1 MFYRAIVL
9 LPPMFLDAFLLGCCA
24 LYALNYLVLLIGRS
38 RVVAL
43 PRNQPTQWPHAT
55 ILVAARNEERNIR
68 ACLQSLL
75 AQDYP
80 ADRLQ
85 LIAINDESEDGTLQ
99 IMKQVAATAP
109 ETLRVISTVPDHTAV
124 RGKARALAQGIDQAT
139 GEILLFTD
147 ADCTPP
153 PTWARSVVEHLARDV
168 DVATGFTIVGH
179 NTTFGALQ
187 ALDWLHLHAIASA
200 ALEFGVLMGCIGNN
214 FAIRRS
220 AYQRVGG
227 YRGMEFSVTEDFA
240 LFAAVLRTGG
250 RGIFHCHPD
259 AAMQTE
265 PCPTLLD
272 VLRQKQ
278 RWARGGIAMSSKGKI
293 VLVIAVLMMASISIA
308 PFHSLA
314 MWGTVWGCK
323 FLCDLALMIPT
334 MARLRLLPLLR
345 HFLLFEFYFIA
356 QALVTPLLLFRR
368 TVVWKGREYQS

>member
-1 MFYRAIVL
+1 MIL
-9 LPPMFLDAFLLGCCA
+9 EIFLVASCA
-24 LYALNYLVLLIGRS
+24 LYALNYVVLLAGRR

-43 PRNQPTQWPHAT
+43 PRRFPAEWPSIS
-55 ILVAARNEERNIR
+55 ILVAARNEQRNIR

-85 LIAINDESEDGTLQ
+85 LIAMNDESEDETLA
-99 IMKQVAATAP
+99 IMQQVAAAFP
-109 ETLRVISTVPDHTAV
+109 ERLRVVSTVAEASAAV
-124 RGKARALAQGIDQAT
+124 RGKARALAQGIDHAT

-153 PTWARSVVEHLARDV
+153 PTWARSVVQHLSSDV

-179 NTTFGALQ
+179 TTTFGALQ

-200 ALEFGVLMGCIGNN
+200 ALQLGVLMGCIGNN

-265 PCPTLLD
+265 PCPTLPD

-278 RWARGGIAMSSKGKI
+278 RWARGGIAMSAKGKM
-293 VLVIAVLMMASISIA
+293 VLVIAVLMMASITIA

-314 MWGTVWGCK
+314 LWGIVWGCK
-323 FLCDLALMIPT
+323 FVCDLALMVPT
-334 MARLRLLPLLR
+334 MARLRMLPLLR

>member
-1 MFYRAIVL
+1 
-9 LPPMFLDAFLLGCCA
+9 MFLEAFLLGSCA
-24 LYALNYLVLLIGRS
+24 LYALNYIVLLIGRS

-43 PRNQPTQWPHAT
+43 PRYTPTDWPLIS
-55 ILVAARNEERNIR
+55 ILVAARNEQANIR
-68 ACLQSLL
+68 QCLQSLL
-75 AQDYP
+75 EQDYP
-80 ADRLQ
+80 ADCLE
-85 LIAINDESEDGTLQ
+85 LIAINDESEDDTLR
-99 IMKQVAATAP
+99 IMEEVAAAFP
-109 ETLRVISTVPDHTAV
+109 GRLKIISTVSDRSAV
-124 RGKARALAQGIDQAT
+124 HGKARALAQGIDHAT
-139 GEILLFTD
+139 GEIFLFTD

-153 PTWARSVVEHLARDV
+153 PTWARSVVQHLTNNV

-179 NTTFGALQ
+179 RTTFGTLQ

-200 ALEFGVLMGCIGNN
+200 ALELGVLMGCIGNN
-214 FAIRRS
+214 FAIRRN

-240 LFAAVLRTGG
+240 LFAAVLQAGG

-265 PCPTLLD
+265 PCPTLFD

-278 RWARGGIAMSSKGKI
+278 RWARGGIAMSAKGKM

-308 PFHSLA
+308 PFYSLS
-314 MWGTVWGCK
+314 MWGIVWGCK
-323 FLCDLALMIPT
+323 FLCDLVLMIPT
-334 MARLRLLPLLR
+334 MARLRMLPLLR

-368 TVVWKGREYQS
+368 TVVWKGRRYQS